1 MSSASSDARR
11 ATVNACLGSR
21 APVIEVKRRACR
33 DDEAD
38 LASTRD
44 GVLTGCY
51 LTALM
56 ECMGPRLAVDD
67 ECVAGLATVVIVD
80 DEIRA
85 PVW

>member
-1 MSSASSDARR
+1 M
-11 ATVNACLGSR
+11 
-21 APVIEVKRRACR
+21 KRGAGWNH
-33 DDEAD
+33 EAD

-56 ECMGPRLAVDD
+56 ECMGPGLAVD
-67 ECVAGLATVVIVD
+67 EKHLAGLATVVIVD
-80 DEIRA
+80 DKIRA